1 MIKGEIWWADLPD
14 NFYGSEPSK
23 RRPVLVIQNDVIN
36 RSNIKTVICALITSN
51 INHSKVMGN
60 ILLEKSVSG
69 LEKTSVV
76 NFSQVFTIDKTRLTD
91 YVSMLPKNYIEKI
104 NESIRYIFN
113 TEI

>member
-14 NFYGSEPSK
+14 TFYGSEPSK
-23 RRPVLVIQNDVIN
+23 RRPVLIIQNDTIN

-51 INHSKVMGN
+51 MNHSKVMGN

-76 NFSQVFTIDKTRLTD
+76 NFSQVFTIDKTRFTD
-91 YVSMLPKNYIEKI
+91 YVTMLPKTYIEKI
-104 NESIRYIFN
+104 NESIKYIFD